1 MIFSSFP
8 NLSSFPVFSQILGN
22 KMSNLEKLEELE
34 FPFCRD
40 VNSLYQKETKV
51 GQGTFGEVFKAR
63 CRKTGKLV
71 ALKKVLMENE
81 REGFPITALREIR
94 ILQLLDHEN
103 VVKLIEICRTK
114 ANSYNRYKSTFFL
127 VFEFCDHDLAG
138 LLSNR
143 NVKFSLCDQKILMKQ
158 LCNGLWY
165 IHESKILHRDMKAA
179 NILITKR
186 GVLKLADFGLSRAF
200 SNSAEPNR

>member
-1 MIFSSFP
+1 
-8 NLSSFPVFSQILGN
+8 
-22 KMSNLEKLEELE
+22 MSHLEKLEELD
-34 FPFCRD
+34 FPFCRE
-40 VNSLYQKETKV
+40 VYSLYQKETKV

-71 ALKKVLMENE
+71 ALKKILMENE

-94 ILQLLDHEN
+94 ILQLLNNEN

-143 NVKFSLCDQKILMKQ
+143 NVKFSLSDQKELMRQ
-158 LCNGLWY
+158 LCNGLYY
-165 IHESKILHRDMKAA
+165 IHDCKILHRDMKAA

-186 GVLKLADFGLSRAF
+186 GVLKLADFGLSRAY
-200 SNSAEPNR
+200 STSAEANRYYFLILIEAILIVILIRCDADL